1 MRIPLTKN
9 SNLGGLIAAFSSV
22 LVSLA
27 IFASLATLASAQT
40 PSVIYD
46 LPAIGGNVF
55 PGVDGRLTADDAQL
69 GGTDRV
75 ADTLTIPVAA
85 LGNGT
90 ADVTAFIYED
100 SGAGPGALLWQA
112 TTLGAAF
119 SAPAGSGDF
128 RDLSWTMINTPV
140 PNNIYWGIRFN
151 NVSSGIST
159 LGPREGNLAAISPA
173 GANSDAQTL
182 YVQPVGFES
191 GEFQQFDFFLENSG
205 TDIQD
210 NLAVRLTGYS
220 LATVPEP
227 RVLGL
232 FMAGGLA
239 LLLFRRRSRE

>member
-1 MRIPLTKN
+1 LF
-9 SNLGGLIAAFSSV
+9 AAFSSV
-22 LVSLA
+22 FLSLGLL
-27 IFASLATLASAQT
+27 IPCGLAQT

-69 GGTDRV
+69 SGSDNV
-75 ADTLTIPVAA
+75 IETLTIPVAA
-85 LGNGT
+85 LGSGS
-90 ADVTAFIYED
+90 ADVTAFIFED

-112 TTLGAAF
+112 TTLGQPFA
-119 SAPAGSGDF
+119 APANSGDF

-140 PNNIYWGIRFN
+140 PDNVYWGIRFN
-151 NVSSGIST
+151 NVSNGIMT
-159 LGPREGNLAAISPA
+159 LGPREGNLPAISPL
-173 GANSDAQTL
+173 GANSDSQTL
-182 YVQPVGFES
+182 YVQPVGFE
-191 GEFQQFDFFLENSG
+191 GGAFQQFDFFLENSG

-232 FMAGGLA
+232 ILAGGLA
-239 LLLFRRRSRE
+239 LLLFRRRSRD